1 MGLLTPS
8 SASTRLAALDA
19 GRALATFGVMW
30 THVVEV
36 QIPSPAL
43 AAIGRFGTSY
53 YVAASVFLATR
64 TALRRPDA
72 PLTDTARVRVRRLL
86 LPFALWSA
94 VYALFYTAS
103 TLLNHQPITRE
114 LLTWWG
120 PFAGTA
126 RHLWFLPFAFATGLF
141 AAWISPTLSTLP
153 SRQLALGIVV
163 VGGVTYWL
171 GHDVIFFAMD
181 RIWMIDQHLH
191 RLDRW
196 PEEIPLA
203 LVTIGITHLYHRY
216 ELRGGPAARPSTFR
230 PSPSG
235 EADEEAAPSS
245 RLTSL
250 REIANR
256 PAGLAP
262 AFLIGFVLAEVIYY
276 VGYDGLTDMSHSEAR
291 YMANLAGLCLLAA
304 LLVARPRVWME
315 RVGTL
320 GTVTYFAF
328 LVHVLLIDAFGY
340 LVVGLPGY
348 MTPGFAFVCTV
359 VVFIAAT
366 TLGAVV
372 RRTPGLRILIP

>member
-1 MGLLTPS
+1 MGLLSPS
-8 SASTRLAALDA
+8 EASTRLAALDA

-43 AAIGRFGTSY
+43 AAVGRFGTSY
-53 YVAASVFLATR
+53 YVAASVFLSTR
-64 TALRRPDA
+64 AALRRPDA
-72 PLTDTARVRVRRLL
+72 DLGATARMRVRRLL
-86 LPFALWSA
+86 LPFALWSLI
-94 VYALFYTAS
+94 YAIFYTAS
-103 TLLNHQPITRE
+103 TLLNDQPITNE
-114 LLTWWG
+114 LITWWG

-126 RHLWFLPFAFATGLF
+126 RHLWFLPFAFAMGLF
-141 AAWISPTLSTLP
+141 AAWISPTLSALP
-153 SRQLALGIVV
+153 SRKLVLGIVGI
-163 VGGVTYWL
+163 GGVTYWL
-171 GHDVIFFAMD
+171 GHDLIFFAMD
-181 RIWMIDQHLH
+181 RIWMIDHHLH

-203 LVTIGITHLYHRY
+203 LVTIGVTHLYYRY

-230 PSPSG
+230 APQPSSP
-235 EADEEAAPSS
+235 DEEPVPSS
-245 RLTSL
+245 RLTSI
-250 REIANR
+250 REFANR

-262 AFLIGFVLAEVIYY
+262 AFLIVFLLAEVIYY

-315 RVGTL
+315 KVGML
-320 GTVTYFAF
+320 GSVTYFAF

-348 MTPGFAFVCTV
+348 MTAGFAFACTV
-359 VVFIAAT
+359 TVFIAAT
-366 TLGAVV
+366 TLGAIV